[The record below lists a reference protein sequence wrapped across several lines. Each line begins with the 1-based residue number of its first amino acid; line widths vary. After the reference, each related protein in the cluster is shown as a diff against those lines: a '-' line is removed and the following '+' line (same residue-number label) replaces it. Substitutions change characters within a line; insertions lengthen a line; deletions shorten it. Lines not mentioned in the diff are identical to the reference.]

1 MSDLYPIYEKIRI
14 DAYVSRR
21 RQEIADIAGVHINT
35 VSSFINK
42 VNAPCIAGVHINTV
56 SSFINKVNAPCW
68 DTLLRIE
75 SAVKEVKERGDKYGD
90 DA

>member
-42 VNAPCIAGVHINTV
+42 VNAPC
-56 SSFINKVNAPCW
+56 W

-75 SAVKEVKERGDKYGD
+75 SAVKEVKEMGDKHGD
-90 DA
+90 DAGR